1 MEEPQ
6 DLNQEIFGDKN
17 FYDRNSIN
25 NVLQELD
32 KNRRISPGYNNFR
45 PNDEMPANGNPYPK
59 MSLAG
64 KFMDPMGEE
73 DEQDEGMMNED
84 EEMMQQ

>member
-1 MEEPQ
+1 MEEPE

-59 MSLAG
+59 NSLAG
-64 KFMDPMGEE
+64 KFMDPMNE
-73 DEQDEGMMNED
+73 ED
-84 EEMMQQ
+84 EEMMSEDREMM